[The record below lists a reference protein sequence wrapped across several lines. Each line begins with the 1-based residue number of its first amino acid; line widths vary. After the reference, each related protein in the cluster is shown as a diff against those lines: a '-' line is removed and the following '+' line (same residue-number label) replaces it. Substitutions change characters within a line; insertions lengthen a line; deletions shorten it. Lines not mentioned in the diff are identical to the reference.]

1 MEDYNTY
8 SRTWLDDNQKAFRLS
23 TDGIELTI
31 EQCDY
36 TLIKK
41 KIVHKEWQKATTT
54 YCLWN
59 VIGVLKLEHIQIP
72 RSRWAD
78 IGKQLTTGENWLQ
91 EGKI

>member
-8 SRTWLDDNQKAFRLS
+8 SRTWLDSKQNAYRLS
-23 TDGIELTI
+23 TDGIDLSI

-36 TLIKK
+36 TVSKK
-41 KIVHKEWQKATTT
+41 KVTSKDWQKATTT
-54 YCLWN
+54 YCIWN
-59 VIGVLKLEHIQIP
+59 VIGVLKLEHIEIP

-78 IGKQLTTGENWLQ
+78 ISKQLSSGENWLQ